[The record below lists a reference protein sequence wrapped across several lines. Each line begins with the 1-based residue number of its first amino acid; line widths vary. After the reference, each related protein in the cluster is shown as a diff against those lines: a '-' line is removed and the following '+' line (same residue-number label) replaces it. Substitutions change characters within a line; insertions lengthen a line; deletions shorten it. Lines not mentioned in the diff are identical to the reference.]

1 MSFYRL
7 IDGSVASY
15 ISVLYLNM
23 HQSVATYIIQEAPYI
38 YLNLQQSAPLSLLSL
53 SLISLLSSLPI
64 SLPQAAAPSLPC
76 ALSPKAGS
84 HPFECLPV
92 FSHAVAPPL
101 YPLAGGAI
109 SPSPRLS
116 IWSDVKE
123 NLGRNEPVLRWLML
137 GTCGTAMS
145 GATCDAMYLPPVE
158 WFLSMA
164 RQCLDPCP

>member
-1 MSFYRL
+1 MSFPLMTDSKYLDINWVLFIIRYRL
-7 IDGSVASY
+7 IDEIVAITTTSSSKLHLCSLSKCAS
-15 ISVLYLNM
+15 ISSNIHYTRSTIHL
-23 HQSVATYIIQEAPYI
+23 SKFAAI
-38 YLNLQQSAPLSLLSL
+38 SAPLSLLSL

-116 IWSDVKE
+116 IWSDVKL
-123 NLGRNEPVLRWLML
+123 N
-137 GTCGTAMS
+137 
-145 GATCDAMYLPPVE
+145 
-158 WFLSMA
+158 
-164 RQCLDPCP
+164 